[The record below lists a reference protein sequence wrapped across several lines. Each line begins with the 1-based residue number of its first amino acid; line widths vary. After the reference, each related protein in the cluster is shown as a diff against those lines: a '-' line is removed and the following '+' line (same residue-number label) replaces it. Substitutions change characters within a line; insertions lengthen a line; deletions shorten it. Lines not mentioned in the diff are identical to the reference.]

1 MQRRIIH
8 ADMDEFFAAVEKLD
22 NPALRGKALLVG
34 GDPAGR
40 GVVST
45 ASYEARRFGCHSAMP
60 MARAIRL
67 CPEAIVLPV
76 RGKRYRRVSEE
87 IFEIMGEFTPLIE
100 RLSIDEA
107 FLDITGTERLLGPA
121 PRVASDVKSRVKSRT
136 GLTVSVGVASNKFLA
151 KLASDLEK
159 PDGLTIIEPDR
170 IHEVLDPLAIRKL
183 WGVGPAAAKRFEKLN
198 IRTVGQLRTASPKM
212 IRTRLGPVGEHLQR
226 LAAGL
231 DDRPVTPDSRAK
243 SISQEQTFPVD
254 IDDMVELTRVLLD
267 QTQQVARR
275 LRRNRLKARTVTLK
289 LRYGD
294 FTTLTRS
301 ATFDEPTDVTELLW
315 REARGLL
322 DNWSA
327 TQHRPLRLLGMTVSQ
342 LTGRAGV
349 QGSLFGDLAQDAQQ
363 RIDRAV
369 DEIANRFGDS
379 AINRGGPK

>member
-1 MQRRIIH
+1 
-8 ADMDEFFAAVEKLD
+8 MDEFFAAVEKLD
-22 NPALRGKALLVG
+22 NPALRGKPLLVG

-45 ASYEARRFGCHSAMP
+45 ASYEAREFGCHSAMP

-67 CPEAIVLPV
+67 CPDAIVLPV
-76 RGKRYRRVSEE
+76 RGKRYRQASEE
-87 IFEIMGEFTPLIE
+87 IFKIMGEFTPLIE

-121 PRVASDVKSRVKSRT
+121 PRVAADVKSRVKSRT
-136 GLTVSVGVASNKFLA
+136 GLTVSVGVAPNKFLA

-159 PDGLTIIEPDR
+159 PDGLTVIEPDG

-183 WGVGPAAAKRFEKLN
+183 WGVGPAAAKQFEKLN
-198 IRTVGQLRTASPKM
+198 IRTIGQLRTASPEM
-212 IRTRLGPVGEHLQR
+212 VFAQLGQVGEHLQR

-243 SISQEQTFPVD
+243 SIGQEQTFGAD
-254 IDDMVELTRVLLD
+254 IDDLDELTRVLLD

-275 LRRNRLKARTVTLK
+275 LRQNQLKARTVTLK

-301 ATFDEPTDVTELLW
+301 TTFDEPTDVTDLLW

-327 TQHRPLRLLGMTVSQ
+327 AQHRPLRLLGMTASQ
-342 LTGRAGV
+342 LIGRAGV
-349 QGSLFGDLAQDAQQ
+349 QGSLFGDPAQDTQK
-363 RIDRAV
+363 RLDRAV